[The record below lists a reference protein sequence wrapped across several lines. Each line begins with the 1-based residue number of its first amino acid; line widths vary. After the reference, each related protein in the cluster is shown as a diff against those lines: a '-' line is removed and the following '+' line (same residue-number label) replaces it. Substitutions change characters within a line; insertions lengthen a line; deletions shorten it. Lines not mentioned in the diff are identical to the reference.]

1 MSLASLSRRRLL
13 TAAVAAPLLAAMPTA
28 RAHARTAAARDDT
41 LYARLNRITWGATPA
56 LLDTVRREGFER
68 WLAGQL
74 RPPASPDLPDS
85 VRRGIAALSISKHPS
100 SELAQALYQRS
111 VANKDTRDP
120 DEQVRIRREILAAQ
134 REPAKQARERA
145 AWLALYSP
153 SQLQDQMTWFW
164 MNHFNV
170 WANKGAVGTL
180 VDEYESQAIRP
191 HALGRFRDLL
201 AASLRAP
208 AMLLYLDN
216 HSSRAGKI
224 NENYARELM
233 ELHTLG
239 VDGGYSQRDVQE
251 LARILTGVSVNL
263 SGKPPKL
270 KAALDG
276 QLRQEGLFLFNPARH
291 DFGDK
296 TLLGKAIAGQGWQE
310 VEQALDLLAAH
321 PATARHISRKLAMLF
336 ISDQPSEALVR
347 ELTEQ
352 YQRSQGDIAALLKHL
367 FESEAFA
374 ASLDKGLFKDPVHY
388 VYSALRLA
396 LHDQPPITNPAAVV
410 NLLQRLGQPLYGR
423 LTPDG
428 YGLRESDWNGS
439 GQMNTRFEVAR
450 AIALGAG
457 VFYKEGEQRAPR
469 VALTRL
475 DQAYGADSPFALWPP
490 AVRQAI
496 AEARTPDSNLYLLS
510 APPFMRR

>member
-1 MSLASLSRRRLL
+1 MSLASRSRRRLL
-13 TAAVAAPLLAAMPTA
+13 TAAAAAPLLAATPA
-28 RAHARTAAARDDT
+28 GRLRAQTAAAGDDL

-56 LLDTVRREGFER
+56 LLDTVRRDGFER

-74 RPPASPDLPDS
+74 RPPATPELPDA
-85 VRRGIAALSISKHPS
+85 VRRGIAALSISKSPS
-100 SELAQALYQRS
+100 SELAQALHQRS
-111 VANKDTRDP
+111 ITNKDTRDP
-120 DEQVRIRREILAAQ
+120 DEQVRIRREIQAAQ
-134 REPAKQARERA
+134 REPAQQARKRA

-180 VDEYESQAIRP
+180 VDEYENQAIRP

-201 AASLRAP
+201 AATLRSP

-216 HSSRAGKI
+216 NSSRAGKI

-233 ELHTLG
+233 ELHSLG

-263 SGKPPKL
+263 NHNPIKVKGRH
-270 KAALDG
+270 AAE
-276 QLRQEGLFLFNPARH
+276 LRRDGLFVFNPNRH

-296 TLLGKAIAGQGWQE
+296 MLLGQVIRGQGWQE

-321 PATARHISRKLAMLF
+321 PATARHISRKLATFF
-336 ISDQPSEALVR
+336 ITDQPSEALVR
-347 ELTEQ
+347 DLAMQ
-352 YQRSQGDIAALLKHL
+352 YQRNKGDIATLLKHI
-367 FESEAFA
+367 FDSQAFA
-374 ASLDKGLFKDPVHY
+374 ASLDQGLFKGPVHY

-396 LHDQPPITNPAAVV
+396 LHDQPPITNPTAVV

-439 GQMNTRFEVAR
+439 GQMNARFEVAR
-450 AIALGAG
+450 TIALGAG
-457 VFYKEGEQRAPR
+457 VFYKEGEQRTPR

-475 DQAYGADSPFALWPP
+475 DQAYGADSPFTRWPA

-496 AEARTPDSNLYLLS
+496 AAARTPDSNLYLLS

>member
-1 MSLASLSRRRLL
+1 MSLASFSRRRLL
-13 TAAVAAPLLAAMPTA
+13 AAAAAVPLLAAAPA
-28 RAHARTAAARDDT
+28 GRLRARTLGDDA

-74 RPPASPDLPDS
+74 RPPATPELPDA
-85 VRRGIAALSISKHPS
+85 VRRGIAALSISKNPS
-100 SELAQALYQRS
+100 SELAQALHQRS
-111 VANKDTRDP
+111 IANKDTRDP
-120 DEQVRIRREILAAQ
+120 DEQVRIRREIQAAL
-134 REPAKQARERA
+134 REPAQQARQRA

-180 VDEYESQAIRP
+180 VDEYENQAIRP
-191 HALGRFRDLL
+191 QALGRFRDLL
-201 AASLRAP
+201 AATLRSP

-216 HSSRAGKI
+216 NSSRAGKI

-233 ELHTLG
+233 ELHSLG

-263 SGKPPKL
+263 NHNPIKVKGQH
-270 KAALDG
+270 AAE
-276 QLRQEGLFLFNPARH
+276 LRRDGLFVFNPNRH

-296 TLLGKAIAGQGWQE
+296 TLLGQVIRGQGWQE

-321 PATARHISRKLAMLF
+321 PATARHICRKLATFF
-336 ISDQPSEALVR
+336 ITDQPSEALVR
-347 ELTEQ
+347 ELAEQ
-352 YQRSQGDIAALLKHL
+352 YQRSQGDIAALLRHL
-367 FESEAFA
+367 FDSQAFA
-374 ASLDKGLFKDPVHY
+374 DSLDQGLFKDPVHY

-396 LHDQPPITNPAAVV
+396 LHDRPPITNPAAVV

-428 YGLRESDWNGS
+428 YGLHESDWNGS
-439 GQMNTRFEVAR
+439 GQMNARFEVAR
-450 AIALGAG
+450 TIALGAG
-457 VFYKEGEQRAPR
+457 VFYKEKGEQRAPR

-475 DQAYGADSPFALWPP
+475 DQAYGADSPFSRWPA

-496 AEARTPDSNLYLLS
+496 AAARTPDSNLYLLS

>member
-1 MSLASLSRRRLL
+1 MSLASFSRRRLL
-13 TAAVAAPLLAAMPTA
+13 TAAAAVPLLAAAPA
-28 RAHARTAAARDDT
+28 GRLRARTAGDDA

-56 LLDTVRREGFER
+56 LMDTVRREGFER

-74 RPPASPDLPDS
+74 RPPATPELPDA
-85 VRRGIAALSISKHPS
+85 VRRGIAALSISKKPS
-100 SELAQALYQRS
+100 GELAQALYQRS

-134 REPAKQARERA
+134 REPAQQARERA

-263 SGKPPKL
+263 SGKPPRV
-270 KAALDG
+270 KAALAE
-276 QLRQEGLFLFNPARH
+276 QLRQDGLFLFNPARH

-296 TLLGKAIAGQGWQE
+296 TLLGKAIPGQGWPE

-321 PATARHISRKLAMLF
+321 PATARHISRKLATFF
-336 ISDQPSEALVR
+336 ITDQPSETLVQ
-347 ELTEQ
+347 ELAEQ
-352 YQRSQGDIAALLKHL
+352 YQRSKGDIAALLKHL
-367 FESEAFA
+367 FDSQAFT
-374 ASLDKGLFKDPVHY
+374 ASLDQGLFKDPVHY

-439 GQMNTRFEVAR
+439 GQMNARFEVAR
-450 AIALGAG
+450 TIALGAG
-457 VFYKEGEQRAPR
+457 VFYKEGEQRTPR

-475 DQAYGADSPFALWPP
+475 DQAYGADSPFARWPA
-490 AVRQAI
+490 AVSQAI
-496 AEARTPDSNLYLLS
+496 SAARTPDSNLYLLS

>member
-1 MSLASLSRRRLL
+1 MSLASFSRRRLL
-13 TAAVAAPLLAAMPTA
+13 AAAAAVPLLAAAPA
-28 RAHARTAAARDDT
+28 GRLRARTVGDDA

-74 RPPASPDLPDS
+74 RPPATPELPDA
-85 VRRGIAALSISKHPS
+85 VRRGIAALPISKNPS

-134 REPAKQARERA
+134 REPAQQARERA

-263 SGKPPKL
+263 SGKPPKV
-270 KAALDG
+270 KAALAA
-276 QLRQEGLFLFNPARH
+276 QLRQDGLFLFNPARH

-296 TLLGKAIAGQGWQE
+296 TLLGKAIPGQGWQE

-321 PATARHISRKLAMLF
+321 PATARHISRKLATFF
-336 ISDQPSEALVR
+336 ITDQPSEALVR
-347 ELTEQ
+347 ELAEQ
-352 YQRSQGDIAALLKHL
+352 YQRSQGDIAALLRHL
-367 FESEAFA
+367 FDSQAFA
-374 ASLDKGLFKDPVHY
+374 AGPGAVQGSG
-388 VYSALRLA
+388 ALRL
-396 LHDQPPITNPAAVV
+396 LGPAP
-410 NLLQRLGQPLYGR
+410 G
-423 LTPDG
+423 
-428 YGLRESDWNGS
+428 
-439 GQMNTRFEVAR
+439 
-450 AIALGAG
+450 
-457 VFYKEGEQRAPR
+457 
-469 VALTRL
+469 
-475 DQAYGADSPFALWPP
+475 P
-490 AVRQAI
+490 A
-496 AEARTPDSNLYLLS
+496 
-510 APPFMRR
+510 